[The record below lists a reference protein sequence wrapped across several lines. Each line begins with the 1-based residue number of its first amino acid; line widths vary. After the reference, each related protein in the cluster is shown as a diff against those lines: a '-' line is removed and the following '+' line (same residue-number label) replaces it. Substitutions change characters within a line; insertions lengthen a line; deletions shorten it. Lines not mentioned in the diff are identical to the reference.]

1 MVPLFAKKMSSSSC
15 FCGKFIRSIIHMF
28 LRRFIKLLQKF
39 YRYLKLLVKVMY
51 VLEATWLI
59 WRYIMDAA
67 SVSNL
72 E

>member
-1 MVPLFAKKMSSSSC
+1 
-15 FCGKFIRSIIHMF
+15 MF